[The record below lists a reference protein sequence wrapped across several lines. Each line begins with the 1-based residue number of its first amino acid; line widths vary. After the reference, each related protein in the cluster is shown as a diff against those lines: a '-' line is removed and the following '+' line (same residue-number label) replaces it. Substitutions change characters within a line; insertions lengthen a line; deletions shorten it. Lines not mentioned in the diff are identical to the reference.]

1 MTVNPSPSSEL
12 PSQGPT
18 VQRLHASVC
27 PRCQGSV
34 DRIPRETLD
43 FMISFFVPVRRYR
56 CLSIGC
62 HWEGRLRRR
71 RDAQPGD
78 RSDSYAGR
86 RPYL

>member
-1 MTVNPSPSSEL
+1 MTVNPSPTAETL
-12 PSQGPT
+12 AQGPT
-18 VQRLHASVC
+18 AQRRHSSVC

-71 RDAQPGD
+71 RDAQPGA
-78 RSDSYAGR
+78 RGDSYADR